1 MTNFEKMMAEMT
13 PEKMAYM
20 MMCPYDEK
28 ETLPC
33 LDDHTLRGRC
43 MECCYDYLMKEAED
57 DAEM

>member
-1 MTNFEKMMAEMT
+1 MTNFDKMMAEMT

-33 LDDHTLRGRC
+33 LDDHALRGRC
-43 MECCYDYLMKEAED
+43 QECCYDYLMK
-57 DAEM
+57 